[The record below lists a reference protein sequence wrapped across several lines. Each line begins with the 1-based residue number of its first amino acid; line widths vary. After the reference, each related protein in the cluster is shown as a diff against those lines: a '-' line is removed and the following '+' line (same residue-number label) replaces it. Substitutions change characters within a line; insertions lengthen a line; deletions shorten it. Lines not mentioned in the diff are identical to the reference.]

1 MDYLGELAAVG
12 TAVLWASNSVFLTLA
27 GKRVGSQTVNAA
39 RLFLALGVMVLL
51 HLVLYGTSFPLHIGW
66 TGLMAL
72 GLSGLV
78 GLALADACL
87 FESMLILGPRVALVL
102 TTLSP
107 IFSTF
112 LAWAILGQSLSL
124 MKLGAILGTSV
135 GVACVVWERAP
146 GAAKDL
152 RRTQAWAFGVSLG
165 IGAAL
170 GQAVGLL
177 LSDIGMAG
185 GLPPISANLIRL
197 TAGTAAITLWIV
209 FQMKFKDNVQRLRDR
224 RAFLLIVAGAATGPV
239 LGVLLALFA
248 ITHAPMGVAAALMS
262 LSPVFLLPVSASFF
276 KEKVTLMGIAGTILS
291 IVGACALVF
300 A

>member
-12 TAVLWASNSVFLTLA
+12 TALLWASNSIFLTLA
-27 GKRVGSQTVNAA
+27 GKRVGSQAVNAA
-39 RLFLALGVMVLL
+39 RLILALGVMVLL
-51 HLVLYGTSFPLHIGW
+51 HLALYGTAFPRHIGW
-66 TGLMAL
+66 PSLMAL
-72 GLSGLV
+72 GSSGLV
-78 GLALADACL
+78 GLAVADAFL

-102 TTLSP
+102 TMLSP

-135 GVACVVWERAP
+135 GVACVLRERAQGTP
-146 GAAKDL
+146 KDPL
-152 RRTQAWAFGVSLG
+152 RARAWTFGVSLG

-177 LSDIGMAG
+177 LSEMGMAG

-197 TAGTAAITLWIV
+197 TAGAAAITLWIG
-209 FQMKFKDNVQRLRDR
+209 FQVKVKDKVLSLRDCR
-224 RAFLLIVAGAATGPV
+224 VFLLIVAGAATGPV

-262 LSPVFLLPVSASFF
+262 LSPIFLLPAAAFFF
-276 KEKVTLMGIAGTILS
+276 KEKVTLLGIAGTLLS
-291 IVGACALVF
+291 IMGACALVF

>member
-1 MDYLGELAAVG
+1 VDYLGELAAVG
-12 TAVLWASNSVFLTLA
+12 TALLWASNSIFLTLA
-27 GKRVGSQTVNAA
+27 GKRVGSQAVNAA
-39 RLFLALGVMVLL
+39 RLILALGVMVLL
-51 HLVLYGTSFPLHIGW
+51 HLALYGTAFPRHIGW
-66 TGLMAL
+66 PSLMAL
-72 GLSGLV
+72 GSSGLV
-78 GLALADACL
+78 GLAVADAFL

-102 TTLSP
+102 TMLSP

-135 GVACVVWERAP
+135 GVACVLRERAQGTP
-146 GAAKDL
+146 KDPL
-152 RRTQAWAFGVSLG
+152 RARAWTFGVSLG

-177 LSDIGMAG
+177 LSEMGMAG

-197 TAGTAAITLWIV
+197 TAGAAAITLWIG
-209 FQMKFKDNVQRLRDR
+209 FQVKVKDKVLSLRDCR
-224 RAFLLIVAGAATGPV
+224 VLLLIVAGAATGPV

-262 LSPVFLLPVSASFF
+262 LSPIFLLPAAAFF
-276 KEKVTLMGIAGTILS
+276 FMEKVTLLGIAGTLLS
-291 IVGACALVF
+291 IMGACALVF